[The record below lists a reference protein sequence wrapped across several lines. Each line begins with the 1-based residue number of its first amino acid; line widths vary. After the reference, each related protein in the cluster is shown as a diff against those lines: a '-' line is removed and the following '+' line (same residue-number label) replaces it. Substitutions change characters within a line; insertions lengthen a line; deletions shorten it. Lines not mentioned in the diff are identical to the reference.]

1 MNRIDRLHAILTHL
15 QSKRLVKAQEI
26 ADRFSISLRT
36 VYRDVKALEE
46 SGVPVIGEAGSG
58 YSIMEGYRLPP
69 LMFTQEEAASLL
81 LAGKLAAPQTDASV
95 QKQLEEA
102 LLKIKSVLRTA
113 DKEKLNELSER
124 VQILNI
130 NNPDEPH
137 QKHLTALQQAV
148 AANRL
153 LFIRYE
159 SSYNKTE
166 TTERLVEPLGLLHY
180 SNAWHLI
187 GWCHL
192 RNDYRDFKVNR
203 ISRLQLKNETVDV
216 SKHKS
221 LQEYINSIARNY
233 ELAEAIITVDKE
245 VVKYMEANRRYYGFV
260 REEVM
265 HDKMRMYFLVAHPEP
280 FARWLLIFTN
290 SVTVESP
297 VMLKMFMEE
306 LTEELKEHYLKK
318 D

>member
-1 MNRIDRLHAILTHL
+1 
-15 QSKRLVKAQEI
+15 
-26 ADRFSISLRT
+26 
-36 VYRDVKALEE
+36 
-46 SGVPVIGEAGSG
+46 
-58 YSIMEGYRLPP
+58 
-69 LMFTQEEAASLL
+69 MFTQEEAASLL

-95 QKQLEEA
+95 QRQLEEA

-113 DKEKLNELSER
+113 DKEQLNELSER
-124 VQILNI
+124 VQILSM

-187 GWCHL
+187 GWCRL

-203 ISRLQLKNETVDV
+203 ISRLQLKDETVDV

-233 ELAEAIITVDKE
+233 ELTEIVITVDKDI
-245 VVKYMEANRRYYGFV
+245 VKYMETNRRYYGFV
-260 REEVM
+260 REEVTD
-265 HDKMRMYFLVAHPEP
+265 DKLRMYFLVAHPEP
-280 FARWLLIFTN
+280 FARWLLMFTN
-290 SVTVESP
+290 SITVESP
-297 VMLKMFMEE
+297 AMLKMFMEE
-306 LTEELKEHYLKK
+306 LTEELREHYLKK
-318 D
+318 